1 MLPMKTHA
9 NSKRTRMTMRPLQH
23 QLVPVTVERVVRCL
37 RSAELC
43 HRVLGEVA
51 QEAQTTSK
59 RWVWTGVACSAIVTL
74 GVWPTIAASSA
85 WPAIAAVSLVAF
97 VSALAAAVPRLL
109 GYDETAKEAASL
121 QSAYGHMI
129 GELTDLLTAMRQPS
143 PPAYVQTAAR
153 RTVAAFEEL
162 KSRKDALTLAGA
174 RAQHKTE
181 LA

>member
-1 MLPMKTHA
+1 MG
-9 NSKRTRMTMRPLQH
+9 PLQH
-23 QLVPVTVERVVRCL
+23 ELIPVTVQRVTRCL
-37 RSAELC
+37 KSAEQC

-51 QEAQTTSK
+51 REAQTTST
-59 RWVWTGVACSAIVTL
+59 RWVWAGITCGAIVTL
-74 GVWPTIAASSA
+74 GIWPTVATSTA

-97 VSALAAAVPRLL
+97 VSALAAAVPKVL
-109 GYDETAKEAASL
+109 GYDDTAREAASL

-129 GELTDLLTAMRQPS
+129 GELTDLLAAMKQPS

-162 KSRKDALTLAGA
+162 KGRKDALTLSGA
-174 RAQHKTE
+174 REAHKSE

>member
-1 MLPMKTHA
+1 MPI
-9 NSKRTRMTMRPLQH
+9 RPSQH
-23 QLVPVTVERVVRCL
+23 QLVPVTVERVARCL

-97 VSALAAAVPRLL
+97 VSALAAAIPKLL
-109 GYDETAKEAASL
+109 GYDETAREAASL

-129 GELTDLLTAMRQPS
+129 GELTDLLSAMRQPS

-162 KSRKDALTLAGA
+162 KSRKDSLTLAGT
-174 RAQHKTE
+174 RAQLRSE